1 MARDTLARPLRD
13 LRISV
18 IDRCNFRCQY
28 CMPRD
33 VFGAEYNYLD
43 RDEILSFEEI
53 DKFVASVIPLG
64 IEKIRLTGGEPLLRR
79 DFAKLVKILS
89 KHNVEIAVTTN
100 GVLLEKQAKDLA
112 DAGLERVTVSLDA
125 LDDETFQFITDTDTK
140 VSDVLAGIDAAI
152 EAGLTPVKINTV
164 IRKGINEH
172 SILDIANHFRGTDVI
187 VRFIE
192 YMDVGSSNDWKE
204 EEVVTAADILEILET
219 EYQLQP
225 LDITNKNQV
234 AKSWITNYGNEIG
247 LITSITEPFCGDCTR
262 LRISSEGKLFT
273 CLFANEGFDLKSML
287 RSGAS
292 EKKLRELVSLIWLNR
307 SDRYSEIRGNEKRIV
322 LPIEM
327 SYIGG

>member
-33 VFGAEYNYLD
+33 VFGAEYTYLD

-292 EKKLRELVSLIWLNR
+292 EKKLRDLVSLIWLNR

>member
-33 VFGAEYNYLD
+33 VFGAEYTYLD

>member
-33 VFGAEYNYLD
+33 VFGAGYTYLD

-273 CLFANEGFDLKSML
+273 CLFANDGFDLKSML

>member
-18 IDRCNFRCQY
+18 IDRCNFCCQY

-33 VFGAEYNYLD
+33 VFGAEYTYLD

-112 DAGLERVTVSLDA
+112 DAGLERVSVSLDA

>member
-33 VFGAEYNYLD
+33 VFGAEYTYLD

-79 DFAKLVKILS
+79 DFTKLVKILS

-219 EYQLQP
+219 EYQLQQ

-292 EKKLRELVSLIWLNR
+292 EKKLRDLVSLIWLNR

>member
-33 VFGAEYNYLD
+33 VFGAEYTYLD

-273 CLFANEGFDLKSML
+273 CLFANDGFDLKSML

>member
-33 VFGAEYNYLD
+33 VFGAEYTYLD

-79 DFAKLVKILS
+79 DFTKLVKILS

-219 EYQLQP
+219 EYQLQQ